1 MFTVAYRP
9 PYVDPDSILVEPPH
23 PATLEPERLLRDC
36 EYRFGRGGGPGGQ
49 NRNKVETGAWLVHVP
64 TGLESKATERR
75 QQQVNRHV
83 AIGRLRLRLALKA
96 RTAAS
101 RDGHRP
107 SELWCGR
114 RQGTRLPINP
124 RHEDYPVLLAEAL
137 DLIVARRWDV
147 AGAARILGVTMSQL
161 SRLVHHHPPAFAML
175 NRGRESVG
183 LKALRK

>member
-1 MFTVAYRP
+1 MSYRP
-9 PYVDPDSILVEPPH
+9 PHVDPDSILVEPPH
-23 PATLEPERLLRDC
+23 PATLDPEKLLKQCDFQ
-36 EYRFGRGGGPGGQ
+36 FGRGSGPGGQ
-49 NRNKVETGAWLVHVP
+49 NRNKVETGARIVHLP

-107 SELWCGR
+107 SELWCRR
-114 RQGTRLPINP
+114 RQGTRLPVNP
-124 RHEDYPVLLAEAL
+124 RHPDYPALLAEAL
-137 DLIVARRWDV
+137 DVIVARRWDV

-161 SRLVHHHPPAFAML
+161 SRLVRHHPPAFAML
-175 NRGRESVG
+175 NKGRESVG
-183 LKALRK
+183 LQPLRK